1 MESASYSSARVAR
14 NGKRLYATRAYIYEI
29 SEPSKPF
36 YSLLGFVN
44 FISMIDLKLA
54 SFDLKLGDCAPA
66 NLVTSSE
73 LVAVSKLCPISTL
86 Q

>member
-1 MESASYSSARVAR
+1 MHIIY
-14 NGKRLYATRAYIYEI
+14 NILPNIYEI
-29 SEPSKPF
+29 SEPSETF

-73 LVAVSKLCPISTL
+73 LVAVSKLCAISTL